1 MFDMKKVEIEWGGKT
16 LTLETGRVARQADGA
31 VLATYGE
38 TVVLCAVTAARTV
51 KEGQDFFPLTVHY
64 QEKFSAAGRIPGG
77 FFKRERGATE
87 KETLTSRLIDRP
99 IRPLFPDG
107 FYNEINVI
115 AQVLSYDGET
125 ESDILA
131 MIAASAA
138 LTVSGVPFM
147 GPIAAA
153 RVGYKDGEYQLNPSM
168 EEVAE
173 GQLDLIVAGTH
184 DAVMMV
190 ESEARELSEEVML
203 GAVMFAHRECK
214 KVIEAIIS
222 LAEKAAKD
230 PWELAAQAD
239 QAEVKQTLK
248 HLIGADLEAAYK
260 ITDKQKRQDAV
271 NDARAKAR
279 EAFDEQEPQA
289 YMAALKLV
297 KKLEAEIVRGA
308 ILKTGKRI
316 DGRDTTQVRPI
327 EAIVGFLPRT
337 HGSALFTR
345 GETQAICTTTLGTKD
360 SEQMIDGLT
369 GLSYERFMLHYNF
382 PPYSVGE
389 VGRFGAPSRRDVGH
403 GKLAWRALKGV
414 LPAHEDFPYTIR
426 VLSDIT
432 ESNGS
437 SSMATVCGGSLS
449 MMDAG
454 VPLKRPVSGIAMGLI
469 LEGKDFA
476 VLSDILGD
484 EDHLGDMDFK
494 VAGTSEGITSL
505 QMDIKIAGI
514 TEEIMKA
521 ALAQANEG
529 RAHIL
534 GEMAKALD
542 HSREELSAHAPRIET
557 MQIAKDKIRDVIG
570 TGGKIIRE
578 IVATTGAKVDI
589 DDEGVIK
596 ISSSDLSQIEAARKW
611 IAGIVEEAEVGR
623 IYEGKVVNIVDFG
636 AFVNFMGGKDGLVH
650 VSEIRNE
657 RVESVRDVLEE
668 GQEVKVKVLEIDPRG
683 KVRLSMRVVDQET
696 GAELED
702 TRPPREGRE
711 DRGPRGDRDR
721 GPRRDGGD
729 RGRGPRRDGGGRDR
743 GPRREGGD
751 RDDRPRGEARG
762 DRDDR
767 PRAEGDREDRPR
779 SDTDRDDRPKGER
792 GGRDDRGGDRP
803 PRSDRGRGRDRDGDD
818 GEAPKFAPAFL
829 TRDDD

>member
-1 MFDMKKVEIEWGGKT
+1 MFDIKKVELELGGKT

-31 VLATYGE
+31 VIATLGE
-38 TVVLCAVTAARTV
+38 TVVLCAVTAARSV

-64 QEKFSAAGRIPGG
+64 QEKYSAAGRIPGG

-99 IRPLFPDG
+99 IRPLFPEG

-115 AQVLSYDGET
+115 AQVLSYDGEN
-125 ESDILA
+125 EPDIVA

-138 LTVSGVPFM
+138 LTISGVPFM
-147 GPIAAA
+147 GPIGAA
-153 RVGYKDGEYQLNPSM
+153 RVGYENGEYILNPTLDQVKS
-168 EEVAE
+168 
-173 GQLDLIVAGTH
+173 GDLDLVVAATG

-190 ESEARELSEEVML
+190 ESEAKELSEDVML
-203 GAVMFAHRECK
+203 GAVIFAHDAAK
-214 KVIEAIIS
+214 TIVDGIID

-230 PWELAAQAD
+230 PWELAPVAD
-239 QAEVKQTLK
+239 KSAAMDKLRG
-248 HLIGADLEAAYK
+248 LIGTDLAAAYK
-260 ITDKQKRQDAV
+260 LTDKQARQNAI
-271 NDARAKAR
+271 NDARTKAR
-279 EAFDEQEPQA
+279 EALADLKESDPEQ
-289 YMAALKLV
+289 YLGTLKLV
-297 KKLEAEIVRGA
+297 KKLEGEIVRTA
-308 ILKTGKRI
+308 ILKEGRRI
-316 DGRDTTQVRPI
+316 DGRDTKTVRPI
-327 EAIVGFLPRT
+327 EAMVHFLPRA

-360 SEQMIDGLT
+360 AEQMIDGLN
-369 GLSYERFMLHYNF
+369 GLSYERFLLHYNF

-389 VGRFGAPSRRDVGH
+389 VGRFGAPGRREVGH
-403 GKLAWRALKGV
+403 GKLAWRALHPV
-414 LPAHEDFPYTIR
+414 LPSMDEFPYTIR

-469 LEGKDFA
+469 LEGSDYA
-476 VLSDILGD
+476 VISDILGD

-494 VAGTSEGITSL
+494 VAGTSEGITTM

-514 TEEIMKA
+514 TREIFEV
-521 ALAQANEG
+521 ALNQAKEG

-542 HSREELSAHAPRIET
+542 SNRTELSAHAPRIET
-557 MQIAKDKIRDVIG
+557 MQIDKSKIREVIG
-570 TGGKIIRE
+570 TGGKVIRE

-589 DDEGVIK
+589 DDEGLIK
-596 ISSSDLSQIEAARKW
+596 VSSSDISQIEAAMNW
-611 IAGIVEEAEVGR
+611 IKGIVEEAEVGK
-623 IYEGKVVNIVDFG
+623 IYDGKVVNLVDFG

-650 VSEIRNE
+650 VSEIKNE
-657 RVESVRDVLEE
+657 RVEKVSDALSE
-668 GQEVKVKVLEIDPRG
+668 GQAVKVKVLEIDPRG

-702 TRPPREGRE
+702 TRPAREPRERS
-711 DRGPRGDRDR
+711 DRGDR

-729 RGRGPRRDGGGRDR
+729 RGDRGGRGGDRGDRGPRRDGGGDR
-743 GPRREGGD
+743 GPRGGD
-751 RDDRPRGEARG
+751 R
-762 DRDDR
+762 
-767 PRAEGDREDRPR
+767 
-779 SDTDRDDRPKGER
+779 
-792 GGRDDRGGDRP
+792 
-803 PRSDRGRGRDRDGDD
+803 SDR
-818 GEAPKFAPAFL
+818 APRLEK
-829 TRDDD
+829 RDDDGGDIGLPSFITEN